1 MSCFATKKKHEL
13 QALFDEPFCGVHI
26 VLPTPTED
34 IALSKEKAKV
44 EELSAK
50 LQTLSIRN
58 VNKRIKRRDVKLAQ
72 SQAQVKEM
80 EREQK
85 AQDKTIKKL
94 ETRLQ
99 CAQSL
104 VHCLRQRIYRSKH
117 KNEDGVDSMSQEN
130 SELRAQLDDI
140 KEAFS
145 SKVAELEERIELL
158 ITEVELARHERD
170 ILSDCLDDLQSNT
183 IRTKNGQKFVDS
195 VRQCCV
201 ELLAMN
207 VATTQVEPVIRSVL
221 LNIAGIEVDA
231 LPKSS
236 TLSSMLAEMK
246 CLVYEQLS
254 EELNVLDN
262 ITLHSDGTSKFGQ
275 HFGSYQVST
284 LHTFKQII
292 SDLSLVSG
300 EKSSD
305 SVVAKIKNTMS
316 DRHIVQKNFNAL
328 LEDYRA

>member
-1 MSCFATKKKHEL
+1 
-13 QALFDEPFCGVHI
+13 
-26 VLPTPTED
+26 
-34 IALSKEKAKV
+34 
-44 EELSAK
+44 
-50 LQTLSIRN
+50 
-58 VNKRIKRRDVKLAQ
+58 
-72 SQAQVKEM
+72 M

-99 CAQSL
+99 CAQSS

-117 KNEDGVDSMSQEN
+117 KNEDESMSQEN

-140 KEAFS
+140 EEAFS

-170 ILSDCLDDLQSNT
+170 ILSERLDDLQSNT
-183 IRTKNGQKFVDS
+183 IRTKNGQKFVDG

-254 EELNVLDN
+254 EELN
-262 ITLHSDGTSKFGQ
+262 
-275 HFGSYQVST
+275 
-284 LHTFKQII
+284 
-292 SDLSLVSG
+292 
-300 EKSSD
+300 
-305 SVVAKIKNTMS
+305 
-316 DRHIVQKNFNAL
+316 L
-328 LEDYRA
+328 L